1 MGKYSITQL
10 ATILVKKNGIS
21 NDEALKFVT
30 AIFDIV
36 KEGLETDKLVKIKGF
51 GTFKIIDVDPRESV
65 NVNTGERVLING
77 HQKITFTP
85 DSVMKEMV
93 NRPFAQFETV
103 VLNDGVDFSDI
114 DKLSNINENIDKQ
127 EETQE
132 ELQEIIQEE
141 EEKKEEGKEEVH
153 DITPQ
158 ESSNN
163 DDVVRNQTTISPTK
177 ELAETFTKE
186 TAEETSEKQIEELAE
201 KPIEE
206 TAEKLIEESSEKQ
219 IEEPA
224 EKPIEETAE
233 KLIEEPAEKLI
244 EEPAEKQI
252 EKPAEEQIEDFDK
265 EENSH
270 NFTTILLSIA
280 SCLLLMAASAY
291 IGYLYGIEEGRHQE
305 KTSQI
310 SKYSTYLDKQNE
322 ELRTKRLAEEAKAT
336 KEAEKTKNDTT
347 KQTAKDNKTDTTTN
361 NKPKENNKTKEDN
374 NDDNFSKY
382 DTMDARVRTGAY
394 VIVGIDKY
402 IIVREGQT
410 VGKIAKALLGPGM
423 SCYIEV
429 LNGVTEN
436 EPLKEGTKIKIPKLR
451 HKKAAKKK

>member
-141 EEKKEEGKEEVH
+141 EEKKEEGEKEERKEEVH

-177 ELAETFTKE
+177 ELAETSTKE
-186 TAEETSEKQIEELAE
+186 TAEETAEKQIEEL
-201 KPIEE
+201 
-206 TAEKLIEESSEKQ
+206 
-219 IEEPA
+219 A

-244 EEPAEKQI
+244 EE
-252 EKPAEEQIEDFDK
+252 PAEEQIEDFDK

-347 KQTAKDNKTDTTTN
+347 KQTAKNNKTDTTTN

>member
-141 EEKKEEGKEEVH
+141 EEKIEEGKEEVH

-186 TAEETSEKQIEELAE
+186 TAEET
-201 KPIEE
+201 
-206 TAEKLIEESSEKQ
+206 AEKLIEESSEKQ

-224 EKPIEETAE
+224 EK
-233 KLIEEPAEKLI
+233 LIEE
-244 EEPAEKQI
+244 Q
-252 EKPAEEQIEDFDK
+252 AEELIEDFDK

-322 ELRTKRLAEEAKAT
+322 ELRTKRLVEEAKAT
-336 KEAEKTKNDTT
+336 KEAEKTENDTT

-382 DTMDARVRTGAY
+382 NTMDARVRTGAY

>member
-158 ESSNN
+158 ESTNN

-186 TAEETSEKQIEELAE
+186 TAE
-201 KPIEE
+201 
-206 TAEKLIEESSEKQ
+206 KLIEESSEKQ

-224 EKPIEETAE
+224 EDP
-233 KLIEEPAEKLI
+233 
-244 EEPAEKQI
+244 
-252 EKPAEEQIEDFDK
+252 IEDFDK

-361 NKPKENNKTKEDN
+361 NQPKENNKTKEDN

>member
-141 EEKKEEGKEEVH
+141 EEEKKEEGKKEEGKEEVH

-158 ESSNN
+158 ESSTN

-177 ELAETFTKE
+177 ELAETSTKE
-186 TAEETSEKQIEELAE
+186 TTEKLIEESSEKPIEEPAEKLIEELAE

-206 TAEKLIEESSEKQ
+206 TAEKLIEEPAEKQ

-224 EKPIEETAE
+224 EKP
-233 KLIEEPAEKLI
+233 
-244 EEPAEKQI
+244 
-252 EKPAEEQIEDFDK
+252 IEDFDK

-336 KEAEKTKNDTT
+336 KEAKKTKNDTT

-361 NKPKENNKTKEDN
+361 NQPKENNKTKEDN

-382 DTMDARVRTGAY
+382 NTMDKRVRTGAY

-451 HKKAAKKK
+451 HKKATKKK

>member
-132 ELQEIIQEE
+132 ELQEIIQKE
-141 EEKKEEGKEEVH
+141 EEKKEEEKEEVH

-177 ELAETFTKE
+177 ELAETSVEE
-186 TAEETSEKQIEELAE
+186 TAEELIEESAE
-201 KPIEE
+201 KP
-206 TAEKLIEESSEKQ
+206 IEESSEKQ
-219 IEEPA
+219 IEETS
-224 EKPIEETAE
+224 EKLIEEPTE
-233 KLIEEPAEKLI
+233 KLIEEPAED
-244 EEPAEKQI
+244 P
-252 EKPAEEQIEDFDK
+252 IEDFDK

-361 NKPKENNKTKEDN
+361 NQPKENNKTKEDN

-451 HKKAAKKK
+451 HKKATKKK

>member
-141 EEKKEEGKEEVH
+141 EGKKDEGEKEEGKDEVH

-177 ELAETFTKE
+177 ELAETFIKE
-186 TAEETSEKQIEELAE
+186 TAEETSEK
-201 KPIEE
+201 PIEE
-206 TAEKLIEESSEKQ
+206 TSEKQ

-224 EKPIEETAE
+224 EKQ
-233 KLIEEPAEKLI
+233 IEEPAED
-244 EEPAEKQI
+244 P
-252 EKPAEEQIEDFDK
+252 IEDFDK

>member
-177 ELAETFTKE
+177 ELAETSTKE
-186 TAEETSEKQIEELAE
+186 TAEETSEK
-201 KPIEE
+201 
-206 TAEKLIEESSEKQ
+206 
-219 IEEPA
+219 
-224 EKPIEETAE
+224 
-233 KLIEEPAEKLI
+233 LIEEPAED
-244 EEPAEKQI
+244 P
-252 EKPAEEQIEDFDK
+252 IEDFDK

-361 NKPKENNKTKEDN
+361 NQPKENNKTKEDN

>member
-141 EEKKEEGKEEVH
+141 EEKKEEGEKEERKEEVH

-177 ELAETFTKE
+177 ELAETSTKE
-186 TAEETSEKQIEELAE
+186 TAEETS
-201 KPIEE
+201 
-206 TAEKLIEESSEKQ
+206 EKLIEESSEKQ
-219 IEEPA
+219 IEETA

-233 KLIEEPAEKLI
+233 KLIEEPAED
-244 EEPAEKQI
+244 P
-252 EKPAEEQIEDFDK
+252 IEDFDK

-347 KQTAKDNKTDTTTN
+347 KQTAKDNKTDKTTN
-361 NKPKENNKTKEDN
+361 NQPKENNKTKEDN

-382 DTMDARVRTGAY
+382 NTMDARVRTGAY

-410 VGKIAKALLGPGM
+410 VGKIANALLGPGM

-451 HKKAAKKK
+451 HKKAIKKK

>member
-30 AIFDIV
+30 TIFDIV

-177 ELAETFTKE
+177 ELAETSTKE

-206 TAEKLIEESSEKQ
+206 TAEKLIEE
-219 IEEPA
+219 
-224 EKPIEETAE
+224 
-233 KLIEEPAEKLI
+233 PAEKLI
-244 EEPAEKQI
+244 EEPAED
-252 EKPAEEQIEDFDK
+252 PIEDFDK

-322 ELRTKRLAEEAKAT
+322 EMRTKRLAEEAKAT

-451 HKKAAKKK
+451 HKKATKKK

>member
-93 NRPFAQFETV
+93 NRTFAQFETV

-141 EEKKEEGKEEVH
+141 EGKKDEGEKEEGKDEVH

-177 ELAETFTKE
+177 ELAETSTKE

-244 EEPAEKQI
+244 EEPAED
-252 EKPAEEQIEDFDK
+252 PIEDFDK

-322 ELRTKRLAEEAKAT
+322 ELRTKRLVEEDKAT

-347 KQTAKDNKTDTTTN
+347 KQTAKDNKTDKTTN
-361 NKPKENNKTKEDN
+361 NQPKENNKTKEDN

>member
-177 ELAETFTKE
+177 ELAETSTKE

-206 TAEKLIEESSEKQ
+206 TAEKLIEEPAEKQ

-224 EKPIEETAE
+224 EDP
-233 KLIEEPAEKLI
+233 
-244 EEPAEKQI
+244 
-252 EKPAEEQIEDFDK
+252 IEDFDK

-347 KQTAKDNKTDTTTN
+347 KQTAKDNKTDKTTN
-361 NKPKENNKTKEDN
+361 NQPKENNKTKEDN
-374 NDDNFSKY
+374 DDDNFSKY
-382 DTMDARVRTGAY
+382 NTMDKRVRTGAY

>member
-141 EEKKEEGKEEVH
+141 EEKKEEGEKEERKEEVH

-177 ELAETFTKE
+177 ELAETSTTE
-186 TAEETSEKQIEELAE
+186 TAEETAEKQIEELAE

-206 TAEKLIEESSEKQ
+206 TAEKLIEE
-219 IEEPA
+219 PA
-224 EKPIEETAE
+224 EDP
-233 KLIEEPAEKLI
+233 
-244 EEPAEKQI
+244 
-252 EKPAEEQIEDFDK
+252 IEDFDK

-322 ELRTKRLAEEAKAT
+322 ELRTKRLVEEAKAT

>member
-141 EEKKEEGKEEVH
+141 EEQKEEGKEEVH

-177 ELAETFTKE
+177 ELAETSTKE
-186 TAEETSEKQIEELAE
+186 TAEETSEKQIEE
-201 KPIEE
+201 
-206 TAEKLIEESSEKQ
+206 SSEQ
-219 IEEPA
+219 Q
-224 EKPIEETAE
+224 IEETAE
-233 KLIEEPAEKLI
+233 KLIEEPAEETSEKLI
-244 EEPAEKQI
+244 EEPAED
-252 EKPAEEQIEDFDK
+252 PIEDFDK

-361 NKPKENNKTKEDN
+361 NQPKENNKTKEDN

>member
-141 EEKKEEGKEEVH
+141 EEKKEEGEKEERKEEVH

-177 ELAETFTKE
+177 ELAETSTKE

-206 TAEKLIEESSEKQ
+206 TAEKLIEEPAEKQ

-224 EKPIEETAE
+224 EDP
-233 KLIEEPAEKLI
+233 
-244 EEPAEKQI
+244 
-252 EKPAEEQIEDFDK
+252 IEDFDK

>member
-177 ELAETFTKE
+177 ELAETSTKE

-206 TAEKLIEESSEKQ
+206 TAEKLIEEPAEKQ

-224 EKPIEETAE
+224 EDP
-233 KLIEEPAEKLI
+233 
-244 EEPAEKQI
+244 
-252 EKPAEEQIEDFDK
+252 IEDFDK

-347 KQTAKDNKTDTTTN
+347 KQTAKDNKTDKTTN
-361 NKPKENNKTKEDN
+361 NQPKENNKTKEDN

>member
-141 EEKKEEGKEEVH
+141 EEKKEEGEKEERKEEVH

-177 ELAETFTKE
+177 ELAETSTKE

-201 KPIEE
+201 K
-206 TAEKLIEESSEKQ
+206 Q
-219 IEEPA
+219 
-224 EKPIEETAE
+224 IEETAE

-252 EKPAEEQIEDFDK
+252 EEPAEEQIEDFDK

>member
-141 EEKKEEGKEEVH
+141 EEKKEEGEKEERKEEVH

-177 ELAETFTKE
+177 ELAETSTKE

-224 EKPIEETAE
+224 EDP
-233 KLIEEPAEKLI
+233 
-244 EEPAEKQI
+244 
-252 EKPAEEQIEDFDK
+252 IEDFDK

-322 ELRTKRLAEEAKAT
+322 ELRTKRLVEEAKAT

>member
-141 EEKKEEGKEEVH
+141 EEKKDEGEKEEEKEEVH

-177 ELAETFTKE
+177 ELAETSTKE
-186 TAEETSEKQIEELAE
+186 TAEETAEKQIEELAE

-206 TAEKLIEESSEKQ
+206 TAEKLIEE
-219 IEEPA
+219 
-224 EKPIEETAE
+224 
-233 KLIEEPAEKLI
+233 
-244 EEPAEKQI
+244 PAEKQI
-252 EKPAEEQIEDFDK
+252 EEPAEEQIEDFDK

-322 ELRTKRLAEEAKAT
+322 ELRTKRLVEEAKAAT

>member
-141 EEKKEEGKEEVH
+141 EEKKEEGKKEEGKEEIH

-177 ELAETFTKE
+177 ELAETSTKE
-186 TAEETSEKQIEELAE
+186 TAEETS
-201 KPIEE
+201 
-206 TAEKLIEESSEKQ
+206 EKLIEESSEKQ
-219 IEEPA
+219 IEETA

-233 KLIEEPAEKLI
+233 KLIEEPAEKQI
-244 EEPAEKQI
+244 EE
-252 EKPAEEQIEDFDK
+252 PAEEQIEDFDK

-436 EPLKEGTKIKIPKLR
+436 EPLKEGTKIKIPKLC

>member
-141 EEKKEEGKEEVH
+141 EEGKEEVH

-177 ELAETFTKE
+177 KLAETSTKE
-186 TAEETSEKQIEELAE
+186 TAEET
-201 KPIEE
+201 
-206 TAEKLIEESSEKQ
+206 SEKQ

-233 KLIEEPAEKLI
+233 KLIEEPAEKQI
-244 EEPAEKQI
+244 EE
-252 EKPAEEQIEDFDK
+252 PAEEQIEDFDK

-270 NFTTILLSIA
+270 NFTTILLSIT

>member
-132 ELQEIIQEE
+132 EIQEIIQEE

-206 TAEKLIEESSEKQ
+206 TAEKLIEE
-219 IEEPA
+219 PA
-224 EKPIEETAE
+224 EDP
-233 KLIEEPAEKLI
+233 
-244 EEPAEKQI
+244 
-252 EKPAEEQIEDFDK
+252 IEDFDK

>member
-177 ELAETFTKE
+177 KLAETSTKE
-186 TAEETSEKQIEELAE
+186 TAEETSEKL
-201 KPIEE
+201 
-206 TAEKLIEESSEKQ
+206 

-233 KLIEEPAEKLI
+233 KLIEETSDKLIEEPTVKLI
-244 EEPAEKQI
+244 EEPAED
-252 EKPAEEQIEDFDK
+252 PIEDFDK
-265 EENSH
+265 EEHSH

-322 ELRTKRLAEEAKAT
+322 ELRTKRLVEEAKAT

>member
-158 ESSNN
+158 ESTNN

-177 ELAETFTKE
+177 ELAETSTKD

-206 TAEKLIEESSEKQ
+206 TAEKLIEE
-219 IEEPA
+219 
-224 EKPIEETAE
+224 
-233 KLIEEPAEKLI
+233 
-244 EEPAEKQI
+244 PAEKQI
-252 EKPAEEQIEDFDK
+252 EEPAEEQIEDFDK

-382 DTMDARVRTGAY
+382 DNMDARVRTGAY

>member
-141 EEKKEEGKEEVH
+141 EEKKDEGKKEVGKEEVH

-177 ELAETFTKE
+177 ELAETSTKE

-206 TAEKLIEESSEKQ
+206 TAEKLIEEPAEKQ

-224 EKPIEETAE
+224 EDP
-233 KLIEEPAEKLI
+233 
-244 EEPAEKQI
+244 
-252 EKPAEEQIEDFDK
+252 IEDFDK

>member
-141 EEKKEEGKEEVH
+141 EGKKDEGEKEEGKDEVH

-177 ELAETFTKE
+177 ELAETSTKE
-186 TAEETSEKQIEELAE
+186 TAEETS
-201 KPIEE
+201 
-206 TAEKLIEESSEKQ
+206 EKLIEESSEKQ

-224 EKPIEETAE
+224 EKPIEETSE
-233 KLIEEPAEKLI
+233 KQI

-252 EKPAEEQIEDFDK
+252 EEPAEDPIEDFDK

-347 KQTAKDNKTDTTTN
+347 KQTAKDNKTDKTTN
-361 NKPKENNKTKEDN
+361 NQPKENNKTKEDN

>member
-177 ELAETFTKE
+177 ELAETSTKE
-186 TAEETSEKQIEELAE
+186 TAEETS
-201 KPIEE
+201 
-206 TAEKLIEESSEKQ
+206 EKLIEESSEKQ
-219 IEEPA
+219 IEETA

-233 KLIEEPAEKLI
+233 KLIEEPAED
-244 EEPAEKQI
+244 P
-252 EKPAEEQIEDFDK
+252 IEDFDK

>member
-206 TAEKLIEESSEKQ
+206 TAEKLIEE
-219 IEEPA
+219 
-224 EKPIEETAE
+224 
-233 KLIEEPAEKLI
+233 PAEKLI
-244 EEPAEKQI
+244 EEPAED
-252 EKPAEEQIEDFDK
+252 PIEDFDK

-361 NKPKENNKTKEDN
+361 NQPKENNKTKEDN

>member
-177 ELAETFTKE
+177 ELAETFIKE
-186 TAEETSEKQIEELAE
+186 TAEETSEKLIEESSEKQIEELAE

-206 TAEKLIEESSEKQ
+206 TAEKLIEEPAEKQ

-224 EKPIEETAE
+224 EDP
-233 KLIEEPAEKLI
+233 
-244 EEPAEKQI
+244 
-252 EKPAEEQIEDFDK
+252 IEDFDK

>member
-132 ELQEIIQEE
+132 EFQEIIQEE

-177 ELAETFTKE
+177 ELAETSTKE
-186 TAEETSEKQIEELAE
+186 TAEETS
-201 KPIEE
+201 
-206 TAEKLIEESSEKQ
+206 EKLIEESSEKQ

-224 EKPIEETAE
+224 EKQ
-233 KLIEEPAEKLI
+233 IEEPAED
-244 EEPAEKQI
+244 P
-252 EKPAEEQIEDFDK
+252 IEDFDK

-361 NKPKENNKTKEDN
+361 NQPKENNKTKEDN

>member
-36 KEGLETDKLVKIKGF
+36 KEGLETDKIVKIKGF

-132 ELQEIIQEE
+132 ELQEIIQKE
-141 EEKKEEGKEEVH
+141 EEKKEEEKEEVH

-177 ELAETFTKE
+177 ELAETSVEE
-186 TAEETSEKQIEELAE
+186 TAEELIEESAE
-201 KPIEE
+201 KP
-206 TAEKLIEESSEKQ
+206 IEESSEKQ
-219 IEEPA
+219 IEETS
-224 EKPIEETAE
+224 EKLIEEPTE
-233 KLIEEPAEKLI
+233 KLIEEPAED
-244 EEPAEKQI
+244 P
-252 EKPAEEQIEDFDK
+252 IEDFDK

-361 NKPKENNKTKEDN
+361 NQPKENNKTKEDN

-382 DTMDARVRTGAY
+382 NTMDKRVRTGAY

>member
-85 DSVMKEMV
+85 DSVMKEIV
-93 NRPFAQFETV
+93 NKPFSQFETV

-141 EEKKEEGKEEVH
+141 EEKKEEGKKEEGKEEVH

-186 TAEETSEKQIEELAE
+186 TAETSTK
-201 KPIEE
+201 E
-206 TAEKLIEESSEKQ
+206 TAEETSEKQ

-252 EKPAEEQIEDFDK
+252 EEPAEEQIEDFDK

>member
-177 ELAETFTKE
+177 ELAETSTKE
-186 TAEETSEKQIEELAE
+186 TAEETAEKQIEELAE

-206 TAEKLIEESSEKQ
+206 TAEKLIEEPAEKQ

-224 EKPIEETAE
+224 EKP
-233 KLIEEPAEKLI
+233 
-244 EEPAEKQI
+244 
-252 EKPAEEQIEDFDK
+252 IEDFDK

-361 NKPKENNKTKEDN
+361 NQPKENNKTKEDN

-382 DTMDARVRTGAY
+382 NTMDKRVRTGAY
-394 VIVGIDKY
+394 VIVGIDKF

-410 VGKIAKALLGPGM
+410 VGKIANALLGPGM

>member
-177 ELAETFTKE
+177 ELAETSTKE

-206 TAEKLIEESSEKQ
+206 TAEKLIEEPAEKQ

-224 EKPIEETAE
+224 EDP
-233 KLIEEPAEKLI
+233 
-244 EEPAEKQI
+244 
-252 EKPAEEQIEDFDK
+252 IEDFDK

-361 NKPKENNKTKEDN
+361 NQPKENNKTKEDN

>member
-141 EEKKEEGKEEVH
+141 EEKKEEGKKEERKEEVH

-177 ELAETFTKE
+177 ELAETSTKE
-186 TAEETSEKQIEELAE
+186 TAEETSEKQIEEL
-201 KPIEE
+201 
-206 TAEKLIEESSEKQ
+206 
-219 IEEPA
+219 A

>member
-141 EEKKEEGKEEVH
+141 EEEEKKEEGKKEEGKEDVH

-158 ESSNN
+158 ESSTN

-177 ELAETFTKE
+177 ELAETSTKE
-186 TAEETSEKQIEELAE
+186 TTEKLIEESSEKPIEEPAEKLIEELAE

-206 TAEKLIEESSEKQ
+206 TAEKLIEE
-219 IEEPA
+219 
-224 EKPIEETAE
+224 
-233 KLIEEPAEKLI
+233 
-244 EEPAEKQI
+244 PAEKQI
-252 EKPAEEQIEDFDK
+252 EEPAEEQIEDFDK

-322 ELRTKRLAEEAKAT
+322 ELRTKRLVEEANAT

-361 NKPKENNKTKEDN
+361 NQPKENNKTKEDN

-451 HKKAAKKK
+451 HKKATKKK

>member
-177 ELAETFTKE
+177 ELAETSTKE
-186 TAEETSEKQIEELAE
+186 TAEET
-201 KPIEE
+201 
-206 TAEKLIEESSEKQ
+206 SEKQ

-244 EEPAEKQI
+244 EEPAED
-252 EKPAEEQIEDFDK
+252 PIEDFDK